1 MIPERK
7 YSVVVVAGGK
17 GLRAGGELPKQF
29 QSIGDEPLLMHTLR
43 AFHAY
48 DYRLRIVLVLPEEY
62 MTLWDRLRETHR
74 FSIPHVKVAGGETR
88 FHSVTN
94 GLREITGEETVGIH
108 DGARPFVTPNL
119 IGRCFDA
126 AFEQGKGVVPVV
138 DEVNSVRILTETG
151 SRIVDRKR
159 LKIVQTPQVFPAA
172 LLKEA
177 YDAGFNPRFTDDAS
191 VAEQHGV
198 PIVLIPGEETNMK
211 VTTPFD
217 LIVAENY
224 FSRLA
229 KR

>member
-151 SRIVDRKR
+151 SRIVDRER

-172 LLKEA
+172 LLKGA
-177 YDAGFNPRFTDDAS
+177 YDTGFNPRFTDDAS

-211 VTTPFD
+211 VTTSFD
-217 LIVAENY
+217 LIVAESY